1 MNVRK
6 YAQALV
12 PVAALATSACSM
24 TSEGLE
30 LKLEEEGGQALVTLD
45 WQSSDDA
52 SGTMIASFPDGRSFR
67 GTYFRITPDTPV
79 EQLEP
84 LWEGWTE
91 ARDWPHW
98 QPGANFLEHYSGKV
112 LASLGATNGEHM
124 RCRFKMSRPSSG
136 LIGGGKGKCQL
147 SDGRTVGASIPPARP
162 IGGSVAGRQ

>member
-98 QPGANFLEHYSGKV
+98 QPGANFLEHYSGKH
-112 LASLGATNGEHM
+112 STGAAHRRKRRRTA
-124 RCRFKMSRPSSG
+124 MSRD
-136 LIGGGKGKCQL
+136 GGGRL
-147 SDGRTVGASIPPARP
+147 
-162 IGGSVAGRQ
+162 